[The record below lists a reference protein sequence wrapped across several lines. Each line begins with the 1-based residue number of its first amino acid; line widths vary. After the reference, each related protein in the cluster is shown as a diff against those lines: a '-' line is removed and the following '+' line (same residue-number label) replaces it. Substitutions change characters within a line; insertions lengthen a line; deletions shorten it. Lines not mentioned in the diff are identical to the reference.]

1 MDVVFVVVNNC
12 TLDAYNNQNTFCFCI
27 AKNKKTA
34 HRCKPMRCAIV
45 LSYLCLVV
53 LRTKLTHSFG
63 SAPHLRFAESGEFFL
78 QTIAVV
84 RL

>member
-1 MDVVFVVVNNC
+1 MLTIIRIRFASVLLK
-12 TLDAYNNQNTFCFCI
+12 T
-27 AKNKKTA
+27 KTA